1 MSILKN
7 LIIDYFMK
15 HKLTLIIYFL
25 LMFLIYPLE
34 SILVPNVL
42 SNLINSVRNETN
54 KSFFK
59 FFGKNTYEMIII
71 FAIVTIITLL
81 LNMISNRIE
90 SYHIPNYL
98 SFTRHKMFKK
108 TMDKSSENFK
118 ELETGKIISK
128 IFEVSKYM
136 KDLMH
141 FVLGELGPLMIT
153 IASVNIYYF
162 TINKTIGIV
171 LLTFSMLII
180 YILYSFSESIIKISS
195 KREKELGEIFE
206 KLNENFKNLFNIH
219 INNQSGIEIQK
230 FNDSERKYTDI
241 YVRQMKGINT
251 VSNLSRFIL
260 SITYV
265 IIIYLGYQFIKKDKI
280 SKTQFLSIVFIL
292 SYYISNMDTLVKYGP
307 RIGVVF
313 GVIDNSK
320 DYLVKLF
327 QNNVN
332 DNKMIKFK
340 TGLIE
345 FRNVE
350 FKYPNTSKFIY
361 KNFNIKIYPNKTT
374 GILGR
379 SGSGKTTFA
388 KILLKINKISKGNI
402 FINNINIK
410 RYNTKYLRKSIN
422 YINQKTHLFN
432 KNIIYN
438 LSYGNN
444 VKPQKIIN
452 LLKKYNLYSIYD
464 GLDNGVLNMAGVNGS
479 NLSLGMQKVT
489 ILIRGLLKK
498 SSVIILDEPLAGLD
512 KTTRVKVIKLIK
524 DMCKNITTII
534 ITHDIEILDICNKII
549 NLDNFEK

>member
-1 MSILKN
+1 
-7 LIIDYFMK
+7 MK